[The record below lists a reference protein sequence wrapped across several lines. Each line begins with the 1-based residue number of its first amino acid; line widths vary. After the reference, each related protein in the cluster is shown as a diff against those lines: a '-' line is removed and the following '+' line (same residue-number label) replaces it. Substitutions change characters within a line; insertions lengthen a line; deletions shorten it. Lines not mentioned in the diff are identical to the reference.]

1 MEYETAGDPVSG
13 LKWTKKTTQK
23 IADELKRFG
32 NNICANTVGRLLKK
46 LKFSLRVNHKK
57 NESNSN
63 VDPKERDKQF
73 KYIFQVR
80 KKAAKNGVPVISVD
94 GKKKELIGD
103 FKNSGRAYCREP
115 ENVNVY
121 DFPSDAIG
129 KGVPYGIYDT
139 GANDG
144 FVIVGT
150 NHDTPSFAVDSI
162 EAWWK
167 TKGNIKYSDT
177 SEIVILADGGG
188 SNSSRSRVWKYDL
201 HKKICCKYGIKVTV
215 CHYPPGCSKWNPIE
229 HRLFSAISRNWSGVP
244 LRSYKTMINYI
255 NTTKNTKGL
264 AVEAKLVSKPYK
276 LGKQVTNVQMKS
288 LPISWHDE
296 FPKWNYTLSPE

>member
-1 MEYETAGDPVSG
+1 M
-13 LKWTKKTTQK
+13 KWTRKTTQK

-32 NNICANTVGRLLKK
+32 NSVCANTVGRLLKK

-80 KKAAKNGVPVISVD
+80 KKAAKNGFPVISVD

-121 DFPSDAIG
+121 DFPSDATG

-139 GANDG
+139 RANDG

-167 TKGNIKYSDT
+167 TKGKIKYSDT
-177 SEIVILADGGG
+177 SEILVLADGGG

-229 HRLFSAISRNWSGVP
+229 HRLFSAISQNWAGVP
-244 LRSYKTMINYI
+244 LRSYETMINYI

-264 AVEAKLVSKPYK
+264 VVEAKLVPEYYEK
-276 LGKQVTNVQMKS
+276 GKQVTNDQMKS
-288 LPISWHDE
+288 LPISCHDK

>member
-1 MEYETAGDPVSG
+1 MEHETAGDPISG
-13 LKWTKKTTQK
+13 LKWTRKTTQK

-32 NNICANTVGRLLKK
+32 NSVCANTVGRLLKK
-46 LKFSLRVNHKK
+46 LKFSLKVNHKK
-57 NESNSN
+57 NESNRN
-63 VDPKERDKQF
+63 VDPKERNKQF
-73 KYIFQVR
+73 KYIAQVR
-80 KKAAKNGVPVISVD
+80 KKAAEKGFPAISVD

-121 DFPSDAIG
+121 DFPSDAVG
-129 KGVPYGIYDT
+129 KGIPYGIYDT

-144 FVIVGT
+144 FVIIGT

-162 EAWWK
+162 EAWWE
-167 TKGNIKYSDT
+167 TKGKNKYSDT
-177 SEIVILADGGG
+177 SEILILADGGG
-188 SNSSRSRVWKYDL
+188 SNSSRSRVWKYEL

-229 HRLFSAISRNWSGVP
+229 HRLFGAISQNWAGVP
-244 LRSYKTMINYI
+244 LRSYETMINYI
-255 NTTKNTKGL
+255 NTTENTKGL
-264 AVEAKLVSKPYK
+264 TVEAQLVLKQYEK
-276 LGKQVTNVQMKS
+276 GKQVTNDQMKS
-288 LPISWHDE
+288 IPISYHDK